1 MAFRNW
7 IPTLVN
13 YFSTMKD
20 LDNQIEEIRT
30 ELCQNPNFIPR
41 LLFDSID
48 LDQKNYI
55 TLNDFRLYLNN
66 HFLPFEEQCLRRLI
80 HNFDKDKDFSI
91 DFEEFLGLVLTK
103 FNLSVANN
111 ISNRKIINENY
122 RIESSIET
130 SFIKLLKLELNLV
143 KILSKIADHLKYS
156 KDFTTY
162 EAFLAITKGEKYI
175 TSENLRAFLN
185 DCDVNV
191 HNNTFNLMSRLD
203 SDGDGKISYEEF
215 IDIFFPFKEDYK
227 DSDVILNKEKSN
239 NYTVNDSSYHN
250 INNNIIINNSNFSDI
265 DNNNNIKND
274 NIDDEEITINK
285 INPTFLKQTNS
296 NKINMS
302 NYPENNKNI
311 DDKKT
316 KIRET
321 YQMIKSTRLKN
332 KNNNYNYINRFDRG
346 NNKLNSPRRIGCNAC
361 GYIEKLTQSPLHFD
375 YKKGINNKVRT
386 LSMDNSLGETFDDS
400 INIQTFRKG
409 NLLSS
414 PININ
419 KSNTMKQNLN
429 NSNYFFPEREDSYIS
444 KLRTYTS
451 PLKNNNIYNNS
462 NIINNNISNSFRTR
476 SPNKIYSL
484 NNIDNCNLSQEEIYL
499 SDLLLDI
506 INQEKNI
513 ESNKLNLSY
522 CNDANLIN
530 LFNFFDYSQR
540 NQISQIDLIQ
550 SLKKVNLFISNEDAN
565 IIFNKYDKNYDNKLD
580 YEEFCDMILPK
591 NYSKAKIMSERE
603 SPLNFSGFSQETKN
617 KISNVFQSIING
629 EKSNENY
636 RRKLFSLPC
645 FNPCNLYN
653 IINRNCCPGIYK
665 EDFVCLLEK
674 NNKFIQ
680 PYENEILI
688 DRFDKNNDGIINYN
702 EFIDEITLKMKCNL
716 FVSKGFFFIIFIFFF
731 LDKKTLLMLYK

>member
-66 HFLPFEEQCLRRLI
+66 LFLPFEEQCLRRLI

-603 SPLNFSGFSQETKN
+603 
-617 KISNVFQSIING
+617 
-629 EKSNENY
+629 
-636 RRKLFSLPC
+636 
-645 FNPCNLYN
+645 
-653 IINRNCCPGIYK
+653 
-665 EDFVCLLEK
+665 
-674 NNKFIQ
+674 
-680 PYENEILI
+680 
-688 DRFDKNNDGIINYN
+688 
-702 EFIDEITLKMKCNL
+702 
-716 FVSKGFFFIIFIFFF
+716 
-731 LDKKTLLMLYK
+731 